1 MEIYDIFNYLALVL
15 FQSLFKQLNTYIIV
29 YREGTVKLS
38 KKLGI
43 IQTRGLGDIIIALPI
58 ALHYHEQGY
67 HVHWPVVD
75 AWVEQLTAQ
84 APWVKW
90 IPIKPDPGP
99 FFYDTPRER
108 LKNFGCDEI
117 ICLYQALT
125 GHPHLVQEPWFQHT
139 AFDQYKY
146 IRAGV
151 PFKDKLRLPECITR
165 DSGRESALYDQLIG
179 ENSPPYVVT
188 HLSSSEQTVK
198 YDPAI
203 IPEGWMTVPISNQG
217 RIFDWIKIIEGSEA
231 VIMTDSVFANL
242 VDGMDIQ
249 GPERYFIPQ
258 HHIQLSATL
267 LGNWSYLHNPEL
279 KPGARIFGAG

>member
-1 MEIYDIFNYLALVL
+1 MSA
-15 FQSLFKQLNTYIIV
+15 FQVFSPSFISTIVQTIKYVYNIV
-29 YREGTVKLS
+29 YLEGTAKLS

-75 AWVEQLTAQ
+75 SWVEQLTAHS
-84 APWVKW
+84 PWVKW
-90 IPIKPDPGP
+90 IPIKPDSGP
-99 FFYDTPRER
+99 FFYDTPMER
-108 LKNFGCDEI
+108 LKNFKMDEI

-125 GHPHLVQEPWFQHT
+125 GHPEFINEPWFQHT

-151 PFKDKLRLPECITR
+151 AFKDKLRLPECITR
-165 DSGRESALYDQLIG
+165 DHQRESTLYNQIIG
-179 ENSPPYVVT
+179 EDATPYVVT
-188 HLSSSEQTVK
+188 HLSSSEQTVT
-198 YDPAI
+198 YDPEI
-203 IPEGWMTVPISNQG
+203 IPQGWRVIPISNQG
-217 RIFDWIKIIEGSEA
+217 RIFDWIKIIEGAEA

-242 VDGMDIQ
+242 VDGLDVQ

-258 HHIQLSATL
+258 HHIQLTATL
-267 LGNWSYLHNPEL
+267 LGNWSYLHNPDL
-279 KPGARIFGAG
+279 KPQARIFGAG

>member
-1 MEIYDIFNYLALVL
+1 MSA
-15 FQSLFKQLNTYIIV
+15 
-29 YREGTVKLS
+29 

-75 AWVEQLTAQ
+75 AWVEQLSEV

-90 IPIKPDPGP
+90 IPIQPDPGP
-99 FFYDTPRER
+99 FFYDIPLIR
-108 LKNFGCDEI
+108 LKNFQCDEI

-125 GHPHLVQEPWFQHT
+125 NHPEFSNEPWFQHT

-146 IRAGV
+146 IKAGV
-151 PFKDKLRLPECITR
+151 AYKDKLRLPECITR
-165 DSGRESALYDQLIG
+165 NIEREQTLWDKYIG
-179 ENSPPYVVT
+179 NDSPPYIVT
-188 HLSSSEQTVK
+188 HLSSSEQTVRF
-198 YDPAI
+198 DPSI
-203 IPEGWMTVPISNQG
+203 IPEGWMTIPITNEG
-217 RIFDWIKIIEGSEA
+217 YIFDWIKIIEGAEA

-242 VDGMDIQ
+242 VDGLDIQ

-267 LGNWSYLHNPEL
+267 LGNWTYLDNPDL
-279 KPGARIFGAG
+279 KPHARIFKAG

>member
-1 MEIYDIFNYLALVL
+1 MTN
-15 FQSLFKQLNTYIIV
+15 
-29 YREGTVKLS
+29 

-43 IQTRGLGDIIIALPI
+43 IQTRGLGDIMIALPI
-58 ALHYHEQGY
+58 ALNYHEQGY
-67 HVHWPVVD
+67 HVHWPVVST
-75 AWVEQLTAQ
+75 WVEQLAAQ

-90 IPIKPDPGP
+90 IPIEPDPGP

-125 GHPHLVQEPWFQHT
+125 GHPEFTQEPWFQHT

-151 PFKDKLRLPECITR
+151 AFKDKLRLGECIQR
-165 DSGRESALYDQLIG
+165 DPQREADLKAKILGTDT
-179 ENSPPYVVT
+179 SPYIVT
-188 HLSSSEQTVK
+188 HLTSSEQTVR
-198 YDPAI
+198 YDPSI
-203 IPEGWMTVPISNQG
+203 IPNGWRVIDITSEG
-217 RIFDWIKIIEGSEA
+217 RIFDWLKIIEGAEA
-231 VIMTDSVFANL
+231 VIMTDSVMANL

-267 LGNWSYLHNPEL
+267 LGAWTYLPNPEL
-279 KPGARIFGAG
+279 KPQAQIFRAG

>member
-1 MEIYDIFNYLALVL
+1 M
-15 FQSLFKQLNTYIIV
+15 
-29 YREGTVKLS
+29 S

-58 ALHYHEQGY
+58 ALNYHEQGY

-75 AWVEQLTAQ
+75 AWVEQLAAQ

-90 IPIKPDPGP
+90 IPITPDAGP
-99 FFYDTPRER
+99 FFYDIPRER

-125 GHPHLVQEPWFQHT
+125 GHPEFVNVPWFQHT
-139 AFDQYKY
+139 SFDQYKY
-146 IRAGV
+146 QRAGL
-151 PFKDKLRLPECITR
+151 PFKDTLRLPECITR
-165 DSGRESALYDQLIG
+165 DPQREGQLYDRLIG
-179 ENSPPYVVT
+179 DSSPPYVVT
-188 HLSSSEQTVK
+188 HLTSSEQTVR
-198 YDPAI
+198 YDSQI
-203 IPEGWMTVPISNQG
+203 IPQGWLTINITDQG
-217 RIFDWIKIIEGSEA
+217 RIFDWLKIIEGAEV

-258 HHIQLSATL
+258 HHIQLTATF
-267 LGNWSYLHNPEL
+267 LGAWTYLDNPDL
-279 KPGARIFGAG
+279 KPQARIFGAG